1 LQHFC
6 LALSIGY
13 RADFF
18 SRPAHIQDEMMV
30 TTPMQPKEQASRC
43 LEDARK
49 AMEIEAEAIAQS
61 AKRLD
66 GNLARAVDLIL
77 DGSGKLVVTGLGK
90 SGLVARKIVATL
102 CSTGTPAVFLHA
114 AEASHGDL
122 GIYVP
127 GDLTLM
133 VSKSG
138 TTKELLHLIPF
149 LRELPSP
156 RIGILGRCNS
166 PLAAEMDV
174 VLDASVEREADPE
187 NLAPTASATVALSL
201 GHALAIALMRARN
214 FSSADFRRFHPGGH
228 LGRSLRITVRQVLH
242 GRDQVAWAELGSS
255 LKHVVIGM
263 TRHPLGAACVVDSS
277 GTLAGV
283 ITDGDLRRALQA
295 HDDIRD
301 LCAADVMTINP
312 VTIGP
317 DALLLDA
324 LRLME
329 DRPSQISV
337 LPVVDPA
344 SGQCLGLIRLH
355 DIYRAELD

>member
-1 LQHFC
+1 MQ
-6 LALSIGY
+6 AKQQ
-13 RADFF
+13 AD
-18 SRPAHIQDEMMV
+18 Q
-30 TTPMQPKEQASRC
+30 C
-43 LEDARK
+43 LEAARK
-49 AMEIEAEAIAQS
+49 AMEIEAEAITRS

-66 GNLARAVDLIL
+66 GNLSCAVDLIL
-77 DGSGKLVVTGLGK
+77 DRPGKLVITGLGK

-114 AEASHGDL
+114 AEAAHGDL
-122 GIYVP
+122 GIYAP

-149 LRELPSP
+149 LRELPSQ
-156 RIGILGRCNS
+156 RIGILGKTHS
-166 PLAAEMDV
+166 PLATEMDV

-201 GHALAIALMRARN
+201 GHALAVALMRARN
-214 FSSADFRRFHPGGH
+214 FSPADFHRFHPGGH
-228 LGRSLRITVRQVLH
+228 LGRSLRMTVRQVLH
-242 GRDQVAWAELGSS
+242 GSNQVACVELETS
-255 LKHVVIGM
+255 LKHVVIAM
-263 TRHPLGAACVVDSS
+263 TRHPWGAACVLDSA
-277 GTLAGV
+277 GTLAGL
-283 ITDGDLRRALQA
+283 ITDGDLRRALRA
-295 HDDIRD
+295 HDDIRA

-329 DRPSQISV
+329 ERPSQISV
-337 LPVVDPA
+337 LPVVDRA
-344 SGQCLGLIRLH
+344 GGQCLGLIRLH
-355 DIYRAELD
+355 DIYRAELE

>member
-1 LQHFC
+1 
-6 LALSIGY
+6 
-13 RADFF
+13 
-18 SRPAHIQDEMMV
+18 
-30 TTPMQPKEQASRC
+30 MQPKEQASRW
-43 LEDARK
+43 LDAARK
-49 AMEIEAEAIAQS
+49 AMEIESEAIARS

-66 GNLARAVDLIL
+66 GNLTRAVDLIL
-77 DGSGKLVVTGLGK
+77 DSPGKLVVTGLGK
-90 SGLVARKIVATL
+90 SGLVARKIVGTL

-114 AEASHGDL
+114 AEAAHGDL
-122 GIYVP
+122 GIYAP

-149 LRELPSP
+149 LREFPSP
-156 RIGILGRCNS
+156 RIGILGKTTS
-166 PLAAEMDV
+166 PLAGHMDV

-228 LGRSLRITVRQVLH
+228 LGRSLRLTIRQVLH
-242 GRDQVAWAELGSS
+242 ARDEVASVELESS
-255 LKHVVIGM
+255 LKQVVIAM
-263 TRHPLGAACVVDSS
+263 TRHPWGAACVLDSS
-277 GTLAGV
+277 GALAGI

-295 HDDIRD
+295 HDDIRA
-301 LCAADVMTINP
+301 LCAADVMTLKPI
-312 VTIGP
+312 TIGP

-337 LPVVDPA
+337 LPVVDPQD
-344 SGQCLGLIRLH
+344 GQCLGLIRLH